1 MGLIGFFTLI
11 VALVFLARSVRSS
24 IQSLRDSLDHLVGDG
39 TLTSR
44 LLPNLSFTLLFFL
57 LLFQSMQ
64 TKMPT
69 PLSDFLGMNVV
80 HDLHDVRSN
89 GSLRS
94 LTVGKE
100 TE

>member
-1 MGLIGFFTLI
+1 
-11 VALVFLARSVRSS
+11 
-24 IQSLRDSLDHLVGDG
+24 
-39 TLTSR
+39 
-44 LLPNLSFTLLFFL
+44 
-57 LLFQSMQ
+57 MQ